1 MEQLV
6 VVNLND
12 IAHRWEIPVER
23 IQYFIVEC
31 GLLVNLP
38 EEEWFA
44 SHSELILKEKQAYVE
59 LLLFPRKLRPEPSKT
74 PAWPSLLLPSHVA
87 VETNHVASGYLFDN
101 GIDRIT
107 LSCHLGD
114 IHFFPFYMV
123 ES

>member
-59 LLLFPRKLRPEPSKT
+59 SLLFPRKLRPEPSKT
-74 PAWPSLLLPSHVA
+74 PA
-87 VETNHVASGYLFDN
+87 
-101 GIDRIT
+101 
-107 LSCHLGD
+107 
-114 IHFFPFYMV
+114 
-123 ES
+123 